1 MAKLNESII
10 VVKVS
15 ELLKDDQEAT
25 NILDTDTINSIEA
38 VVQELVGLGKLVEII
53 KELLMV
59 DLEKL
64 LTQL

>member
-38 VVQELVGLGKLVEII
+38 FVQELVGLGKLVEII
-53 KELLMV
+53 KE
-59 DLEKL
+59 
-64 LTQL
+64 